1 MTGTGARREGT
12 ALALAALALSTLCAC
27 SGDVAT
33 RPNAILITLDTVRA
47 DHLSS
52 YGYGLETTPRMDAL
66 AAEGTRF
73 EHCLSTASLTPV
85 SHASILTGLNPYQHG
100 LRVLHA
106 DSGYRLPDSV
116 PSIATLLGDA
126 GWQTGAILSA
136 FPVSERFGLDQGFDH
151 FDNGLTPDAPDPK
164 QVEQGRDER
173 LGRRQ
178 RRSDA
183 TTDAVLAWLDEAR
196 EPFFLWIH
204 YWDPHDPLLVPPPEF
219 VGEFRRANRDGT
231 GRPSLYDTE
240 LHYVDAQIGRLVD
253 GLRERGLWDDTLIAI
268 TADHG
273 EGLGDHDWHAHR
285 LLYEEQIHVPLI
297 LKPTAGSAARAGAD
311 RRVVADTVRTI
322 DLVPT
327 ILEELGVYIPEVEGR
342 SLFALMRG
350 EPDEPRRA
358 YADQLNKWDSKAA
371 MLEQR
376 PGDDLLH
383 SLVGDGTKLIFKPLR
398 PGESELYDLRADPGE
413 VHNLFGP
420 DDPRAASLLDDLRA
434 RGAFVLAPF
443 SAEGVE
449 TDAAAEADALDALRE
464 LGYVGDE

>member
-1 MTGTGARREGT
+1 MV
-12 ALALAALALSTLCAC
+12 ALGLCALAAC
-27 SGDVAT
+27 SGGGDQ
-33 RPNAILITLDTVRA
+33 RPNVILITLDTVRA

-52 YGYGLETTPRMDAL
+52 YGYGLETTPHMDAL

-106 DSGYRLPDSV
+106 ESGYRLPPSI
-116 PSIATLLGDA
+116 PSIATILA
-126 GWQTGAILSA
+126 GEGWNTAAILSA
-136 FPVSERFGLDQGFDH
+136 FPVSERFGLDQGFAY
-151 FDNGLTPDAPDPK
+151 FDNGLTPEAP
-164 QVEQGRDER
+164 EAGESGQGRDER

-183 TTDAVLAWLDEAR
+183 TTDEVLRWLADEP

-204 YWDPHDPLLVPPPEF
+204 YWDPHDPLLVPPPAE
-219 VGEFRRANRDGT
+219 VQEFRRSQRAVAG

-240 LHYVDAQIGRLVD
+240 LNYVDRQFGRLVAS
-253 GLRERGLWDDTLIAI
+253 LRERDLYDRTLIVI

-273 EGLGDHDWHAHR
+273 EGLGEHDWHAHR

-297 LKPTAGSAARAGAD
+297 VKPIATSVAAGAAGAAAG
-311 RRVVADTVRTI
+311 RVVPETVRTI
-322 DLVPT
+322 DIVPT
-327 ILEELGVYIPEVEGR
+327 ILEELGVAGPALEGR
-342 SLFALMRG
+342 SLFSLVRG

-376 PGDDLLH
+376 PADDLLH
-383 SLVGDGTKLIFKPLR
+383 CLVGEGSKLIFRPLR
-398 PGESELYDLRADPGE
+398 PEESELYDLRLDPDE
-413 VHNLFGP
+413 ATNLYRANE
-420 DDPRAASLLDDLRA
+420 PRAQRLLADLRA
-434 RGAFVLAPF
+434 REPWVLAPF
-443 SAEGVE
+443 LPAAQPG
-449 TDAAAEADALDALRE
+449 DAAQTAAEQADAADALRE
-464 LGYVGDE
+464 LGYIDDE